1 MRIQYK
7 VNNINHN
14 IYIKNNIDECIT
26 NEIERNNSDKK
37 VLLIYDEKINQ
48 NCIDEVIKIL
58 KNSGCDVSAFNFKGK
73 KKNKNEKTLFSLIN
87 LMIKKKFTK
96 RSLLISFGG
105 GVLGDLSALAASL
118 YHRGILYF
126 YIPSTMT
133 SIIDSCIGGKTG
145 INYKNIINSI
155 GNYYHAKSVFIFKTV
170 ISDLPEREYL
180 SGISEILKCGLI
192 KKK

>member
-96 RSLLISFGG
+96 RSILI
-105 GVLGDLSALAASL
+105 
-118 YHRGILYF
+118 
-126 YIPSTMT
+126 
-133 SIIDSCIGGKTG
+133 
-145 INYKNIINSI
+145 
-155 GNYYHAKSVFIFKTV
+155 
-170 ISDLPEREYL
+170 
-180 SGISEILKCGLI
+180 
-192 KKK
+192 